1 MGTVVNLYSSK
12 DGEIRRFLSSFYSS
26 DKLNILNDL
35 KWEHSY
41 ENPVEISDMIG
52 ALIDNYDK
60 FDINMWVCLDADV
73 FINVTPAN
81 SDIIIRYLFERYP
94 Y

>member
-1 MGTVVNLYSSK
+1 MSNIVNLYSSK
-12 DGEIRRFLSSFYSS
+12 SGEINRFLSSFYSS
-26 DKLNILNDL
+26 DCFSVENDL

-52 ALIDNYDK
+52 ALIDNDDK
-60 FDINMWVCLDADV
+60 FDINMWVCLDDDV